1 MIGPAVLEF
10 SSIDPRADATIA
22 ALYHAAPACT
32 LEPTLRYR
40 LDRGAGGW
48 TARAPGKPLFG
59 PADLEECFGFLEWR
73 ATEDVLA
80 SRDAVFLHAAG
91 VRLGNANTLIV
102 GASGSGK
109 STLAAHLFE
118 RGYALWGDD
127 LVYFATQE
135 RQFSSFP
142 RSLKLDAKALESLP
156 LLHLICSEHRQGT
169 LLAPHAIYVSPLSL
183 RSDWESPEA
192 KADVVVMLSETD
204 RPGPARLEKI
214 GPAEAALAAARALM
228 GGGTSSNSE
237 EQADLMARVL
247 EAMSDLTAY
256 RAGGSPAA
264 ALADALERELVA

>member
-1 MIGPAVLEF
+1 MLEF
-10 SSIDPRADATIA
+10 SSDDPLADGAIA
-22 ALYHAAPACT
+22 ALYHAAPT
-32 LEPTLRYR
+32 SRGDPHLRYR
-40 LDRGAGGW
+40 LDHGPEGW

-59 PADLEECFGFLEWR
+59 PALLEECFSFLEWR

-91 VRLGNANTLIV
+91 VRLGSLNALLV

-135 RQFSSFP
+135 RRFSSFP

-169 LLAPHAIYVSPLSL
+169 LFAPHAVYVSPSAL
-183 RSDWESPEA
+183 RSDWGAPEA
-192 KADVVVMLSETD
+192 KADVVVMLSETT
-204 RPGPARLEKI
+204 RSGPARLDRVS
-214 GPAEAALAAARALM
+214 PAEAALTAARALL
-228 GGGTSSNSE
+228 GGGTSSNTE
-237 EQADLMARVL
+237 EQADLMARVI
-247 EAMSDLTAY
+247 EAMSDLAAY

-264 ALADALERELVA
+264 ALADALEQELVA

>member
-1 MIGPAVLEF
+1 MLEF
-10 SSIDPRADATIA
+10 SSNHPLADSAIA
-22 ALYHAAPACT
+22 ALYHAAPAST
-32 LEPTLRYR
+32 RDPRFRYR
-40 LDRGAGGW
+40 FDHGAGGW
-48 TARAPGKPLFG
+48 TALAPGKPLFG
-59 PADLEECFGFLEWR
+59 PATLEECFSFVEWR
-73 ATEDVLA
+73 VTEDVLT

-91 VRLGNANTLIV
+91 VRLGNVNALIV

-135 RQFSSFP
+135 RRFSSFP

-169 LLAPHAIYVSPLSL
+169 LFAPHAVYVSPLAL
-183 RSDWESPEA
+183 RSDWEAPEA
-192 KADVVVMLSETD
+192 QADVVVMLSETA
-204 RPGPARLEKI
+204 RPGPARLVKAS
-214 GPAEAALAAARALM
+214 PAEAALTAARALM

-247 EAMSDLTAY
+247 EAMSDLTAW

-264 ALADALERELVA
+264 ALADVLERELA